1 MTKTVTLTQQLKS
14 DLIAALELEAI
25 QSESETPAA
34 EVDFVY
40 EGIECCAVWEESG
53 IYILSTSDFDLEPC
67 EDFEAL
73 EESYQEVIDEAR
85 EDSRLATIDYMQIM
99 NDSRKW

>member
-1 MTKTVTLTQQLKS
+1 MTKTVTLTQQLKT

-34 EVDFVY
+34 EVDFVFD
-40 EGIECCAVWEESG
+40 GIECCAVWEESG
-53 IYILSTSDFDLEPC
+53 IYILAPSDFDLETN

-73 EESYQEVIDEAR
+73 EESYQEIIEEAR
-85 EDSRLATIDYMQIM
+85 EDSRKATVDYMQIM